1 MYTLYMTS
9 VPESKL
15 KTLYANIK
23 NFFILDVQAFVK
35 SMNLDLSKKSS
46 IYIVNDELQK
56 LIISQ
61 MKLKKFKGVIYINK
75 NLSEIQINSFRQYFQ
90 NKKKSI
96 RLILID
102 NGQFP
107 QHDDI
112 MDFFDEVL
120 FYERFRKNKI
130 VECDGFEKTNE
141 HINYII
147 MDENEPV
154 K

>member
-1 MYTLYMTS
+1 MTS
-9 VPESKL
+9 VPEGKL

-35 SMNLDLSKKSS
+35 DMNLDMSKRSS

-75 NLSEIQINSFRQYFQ
+75 YLSEAQISSFRQCFS
-90 NKKKSI
+90 KRDSI

-112 MDFFDEVL
+112 MSLFDEVL

-130 VECDGFEKTNE
+130 VECDGFIKANDNN
-141 HINYII
+141 ISNII
-147 MDENEPV
+147 MDENEPDD
-154 K
+154 